1 MAGGFSGGWPVAG
14 GGAREENEEGEDL
27 DSIKKQLAEL
37 QDKLSKLS

>member
-1 MAGGFSGGWPVAG
+1 MGTQWSGPGEDDSAGDDKD
-14 GGAREENEEGEDL
+14 DL